1 MGRKDSQKSED
12 LSVTALY
19 TSQVWL
25 WGKLPNAE
33 LFKTPEAPIIFAVV
47 NAALTIMRLFR
58 WTLKSL
64 KHSLLHR
71 HTMIDALVQRS
82 NCHNITELACGLSR
96 RGATLSAN
104 DKLCYTEVDLP
115 HVIEKK
121 RTLLKQNP
129 EGMRILKRSNLK
141 LIAADIIQTPIN
153 ELISAQGP
161 HCVISEGLVMY
172 LEPEQQ
178 QSLWVDISNTL
189 ASKGGGVYIFDLVPW
204 VEQPQPG
211 LLGRALE
218 WLMKQFTGGKSFER
232 DQRTRN
238 DIVNDLKRAG
248 FKSVELL
255 EPADVA
261 EEFALPYPKARTQ
274 QLIFLCKQ

>member
-12 LSVTALY
+12 LSVTVLY

-104 DKLCYTEVDLP
+104 DKLCYTEIDLP

-129 EGMRILKRSNLK
+129 EGMRILEHGWNMFGYGLDMFAYG
-141 LIAADIIQTPIN
+141 LN
-153 ELISAQGP
+153 M
-161 HCVISEGLVMY
+161 SEY
-172 LEPEQQ
+172 CP
-178 QSLWVDISNTL
+178 N
-189 ASKGGGVYIFDLVPW
+189 
-204 VEQPQPG
+204 
-211 LLGRALE
+211 
-218 WLMKQFTGGKSFER
+218 
-232 DQRTRN
+232 
-238 DIVNDLKRAG
+238 
-248 FKSVELL
+248 LL
-255 EPADVA
+255 EYGLNM
-261 EEFALPYPKARTQ
+261 FAYV
-274 QLIFLCKQ
+274 